1 MQRIFVF
8 LLSVCS
14 LFAQSQPWQT
24 TRTFRGTGAP
34 AAGLCRGQIDVGTV
48 YTDRSLGGRTYRC
61 VVTAGGAFSWE
72 KIASSSTDLSDTSG
86 LVRGGASL
94 TGSGALLRDARG
106 NFRPQSAAAVKATWF
121 GTAVL
126 VGHKMPQHR
135 RWLTWINFGIAA
147 AFGAA
152 AIHNWGQ
159 RPAQGSGEP
168 LTPTSLR
175 ATVLLP
181 QNLPLRRP

>member
-1 MQRIFVF
+1 
-8 LLSVCS
+8 
-14 LFAQSQPWQT
+14 
-24 TRTFRGTGAP
+24 
-34 AAGLCRGQIDVGTV
+34 
-48 YTDRSLGGRTYRC
+48 
-61 VVTAGGAFSWE
+61 VTAGGAFSWE